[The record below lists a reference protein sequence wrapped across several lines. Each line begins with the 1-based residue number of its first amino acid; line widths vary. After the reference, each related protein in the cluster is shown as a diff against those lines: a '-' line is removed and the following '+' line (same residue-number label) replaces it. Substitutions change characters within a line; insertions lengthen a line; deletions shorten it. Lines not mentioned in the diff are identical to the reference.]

1 MNQTQFD
8 LFWNERENLIGILI
22 MPSEN
27 LWPEFFQRTCSLF
40 RFLDQLLGFSRLLDF
55 IESKFDFSFEIKK
68 LLNPF
73 DTTAF
78 LKGSCEFSL
87 L

>member
-1 MNQTQFD
+1 MA
-8 LFWNERENLIGILI
+8 RV
-22 MPSEN
+22 
-27 LWPEFFQRTCSLF
+27 FQRTCSLL
-40 RFLDQLLGFSRLLDF
+40 RFFDQLLGFSRLLDF

>member
-1 MNQTQFD
+1 MARVFPTDMFTVQIS
-8 LFWNERENLIGILI
+8 R
-22 MPSEN
+22 SVV
-27 LWPEFFQRTCSLF
+27 R
-40 RFLDQLLGFSRLLDF
+40 FSRLLDF

>member
-1 MNQTQFD
+1 MARVFPTDMSTAQIS
-8 LFWNERENLIGILI
+8 R
-22 MPSEN
+22 SVV
-27 LWPEFFQRTCSLF
+27 R
-40 RFLDQLLGFSRLLDF
+40 FSRLLDF

>member
-1 MNQTQFD
+1 
-8 LFWNERENLIGILI
+8 

-27 LWPEFFQRTCSLF
+27 LWPEFSNGHVHCSDL
-40 RFLDQLLGFSRLLDF
+40 LLGFSRLLDF